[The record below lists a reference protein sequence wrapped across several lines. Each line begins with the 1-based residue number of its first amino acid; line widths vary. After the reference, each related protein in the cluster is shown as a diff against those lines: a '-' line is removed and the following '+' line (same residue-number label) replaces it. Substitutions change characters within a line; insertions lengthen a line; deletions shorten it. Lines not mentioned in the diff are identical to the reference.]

1 MSHARIEEVSDSDS
15 DPSEGRLSELSDSD
29 FDEREILKAR
39 PSQVAKP
46 RAPPAAA
53 AQQQQSL
60 LDPTLVPSADGTTFQ
75 PTTDDAKY
83 RDFQCLYPVYFDKN
97 RSRAEGRR
105 VGKELAVENP
115 MAREIVNAC
124 GRLRLETLF
133 EPTKLHPKDWSNPGR
148 VKVRVKGGDNKNVQS
163 KHHLYLLV
171 AAHLRANPTTTK
183 TATLVRVPGAPP
195 PDPSKPYPVPA
206 VPTGWKMG
214 SILPYYSPAMSGGG
228 VSDNFFKDMMAE
240 MGGQLPPGMEG
251 MMNAAGAGGGGA
263 EKEGKPKKIKRKVIR
278 A

>member
-46 RAPPAAA
+46 RDAPQ
-53 AQQQQSL
+53 AQQQQQAL
-60 LDPTLVPSADGTTFQ
+60 LDPTLVPSGDGTNFQ

-148 VKVRVKGGDNKNVQS
+148 VKVRVKGGDNANVQS
-163 KHHLYLLV
+163 SMFLHL
-171 AAHLRANPTTTK
+171 HL
-183 TATLVRVPGAPP
+183 
-195 PDPSKPYPVPA
+195 
-206 VPTGWKMG
+206 
-214 SILPYYSPAMSGGG
+214 
-228 VSDNFFKDMMAE
+228 E
-240 MGGQLPPGMEG
+240 E
-251 MMNAAGAGGGGA
+251 
-263 EKEGKPKKIKRKVIR
+263 
-278 A
+278 

>member
-46 RAPPAAA
+46 RAPPAAT
-53 AQQQQSL
+53 QQQQHSL
-60 LDPTLVPSADGTTFQ
+60 LDPTLVPSADGTNFQ

-105 VGKELAVENP
+105 VGRELAVENP

-148 VKVRVKGGDNKNVQS
+148 VKVRVKGADNKNVHS
-163 KHHLYLLV
+163 SMWTYLL
-171 AAHLRANPTTTK
+171 TTQ
-183 TATLVRVPGAPP
+183 R
-195 PDPSKPYPVPA
+195 
-206 VPTGWKMG
+206 
-214 SILPYYSPAMSGGG
+214 
-228 VSDNFFKDMMAE
+228 
-240 MGGQLPPGMEG
+240 
-251 MMNAAGAGGGGA
+251 
-263 EKEGKPKKIKRKVIR
+263 
-278 A
+278 

>member
-39 PSQVAKP
+39 PSQVGKP
-46 RAPPAAA
+46 RAPPPASAA
-53 AQQQQSL
+53 QQQSL
-60 LDPTLVPSADGTTFQ
+60 LDPTLVPSADGTNFQ

-105 VGKELAVENP
+105 VGRELAVENP

-148 VKVRVKGGDNKNVQS
+148 VKNTTSTSSSPPTSKPTQQPQQQQS
-163 KHHLYLLV
+163 KS
-171 AAHLRANPTTTK
+171 AS
-183 TATLVRVPGAPP
+183 PGAPP
-195 PDPSKPYPVPA
+195 PDPSQ
-206 VPTGWKMG
+206 T
-214 SILPYYSPAMSGGG
+214 LPRYDGRDGRA
-228 VSDNFFKDMMAE
+228 A
-240 MGGQLPPGMEG
+240 
-251 MMNAAGAGGGGA
+251 AAGDGGDDECDGCRRGGA
-263 EKEGKPKKIKRKVIR
+263 EGGKPKKVKRKIIR

>member
-15 DPSEGRLSELSDSD
+15 DPSEGRLSELDDSD
-29 FDEREILKAR
+29 FDEREILR
-39 PSQVAKP
+39 PTQVAKP
-46 RAPPAAA
+46 RAPPPQAQ
-53 AQQQQSL
+53 QQQQSL
-60 LDPTLVPSADGTTFQ
+60 LDPTLVPSGDGTNFQ

-105 VGKELAVENP
+105 VGIENAVENP

-163 KHHLYLLV
+163 SMDAPY
-171 AAHLRANPTTTK
+171 PTTQRY
-183 TATLVRVPGAPP
+183 V
-195 PDPSKPYPVPA
+195 
-206 VPTGWKMG
+206 
-214 SILPYYSPAMSGGG
+214 
-228 VSDNFFKDMMAE
+228 
-240 MGGQLPPGMEG
+240 
-251 MMNAAGAGGGGA
+251 
-263 EKEGKPKKIKRKVIR
+263 
-278 A
+278 